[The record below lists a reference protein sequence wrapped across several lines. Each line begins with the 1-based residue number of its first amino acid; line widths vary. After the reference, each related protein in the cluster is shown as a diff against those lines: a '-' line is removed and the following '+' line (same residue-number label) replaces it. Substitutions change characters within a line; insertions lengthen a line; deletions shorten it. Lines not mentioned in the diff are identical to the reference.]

1 MRDEVSY
8 SSNNSTLLT
17 TAIVVLGLNVV
28 LMLIKLGVGYVGNSY
43 ALIADGVES
52 ASDVFVSV
60 VTWGGFLLSLKPAD
74 ENHPFGHGK
83 IESLVGIIS
92 GLALLAAAIGIA
104 IFSIQEIR
112 HPHAVPEWYTLP
124 VLLVVVAT
132 KELLFR
138 KVIGLTQDTV
148 DSRALEGDAWHHRSD
163 ALTSAAAAIGI
174 AIALIGG
181 PDWAAADDW
190 AALIACAIIFTNAI
204 RIVRMSLHDA
214 LDGKVATS
222 LVKALRE
229 EASRH
234 PQVCLI
240 EKCRVRKSG
249 SGYFVEIHVQVDGAM
264 SIFEGHALG
273 HEVKDHLVEQFP
285 ALLDVTVHLEPYI
298 VEKPSAE

>member
-8 SSNNSTLLT
+8 SSNNTTLLT
-17 TAIVVLGLNVV
+17 TAITVLGLNVV
-28 LMLIKLGVGYVGNSY
+28 LMLVKLGVGYVGNSY

-52 ASDVFVSV
+52 ASDIFISV

-83 IESLVGIIS
+83 IESLVGILS
-92 GLALLAAAIGIA
+92 GMALMGAAIAIA
-104 IFSIQEIR
+104 VFSIQEIR
-112 HPHAVPEWYTLP
+112 LPHAVPEWYTLP
-124 VLLVVVAT
+124 VLIMVVVT

-138 KVIGLTQDTV
+138 KVIGLTEDNF

-174 AIALIGG
+174 SIALIGG
-181 PDWAAADDW
+181 KEWAAADDW
-190 AALIACAIIFTNAI
+190 AALVACVIIFANAF
-204 RIVRMSLHDA
+204 RIIKMSLHDA

-229 EASRH
+229 EAGRH

-249 SGYFVEIHVQVDGAM
+249 PGYFVEIHVQVDGSM
-264 SIFEGHALG
+264 SIFDGHALG
-273 HEVKDHLVEQFP
+273 HEVKDHLVAQFP
-285 ALLDVTVHLEPYI
+285 SLLDVTVHLEPF
-298 VEKPSAE
+298 EAK